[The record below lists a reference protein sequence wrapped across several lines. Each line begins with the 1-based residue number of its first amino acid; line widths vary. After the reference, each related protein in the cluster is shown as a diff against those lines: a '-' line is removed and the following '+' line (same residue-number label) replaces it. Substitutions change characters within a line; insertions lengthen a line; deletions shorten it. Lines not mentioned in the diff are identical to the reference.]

1 MATASVK
8 EPSWHRNLRN
18 RRQKARGTVAAFK
31 LGVSVPWDQLHR
43 AGNLLNEH
51 HGSMAWTTVRSKPSS
66 KSRYVV
72 CGKCSAQ
79 HSDAWCYL
87 GNLTRFPN
95 CRHCAEPYPS
105 PTSRQKGTKP
115 NADQGAASKP
125 EDVLAELRAAYQA
138 GPDKVKA
145 ILFPEEVQS
154 QAKQPTL
161 GQRAQARKDSQYKV
175 TVLIKKVAAKTD
187 ELAALQ
193 EECVEAMLKAE
204 AAEKAFADTIALE
217 NRALTPEGAKQDDPC
232 FISGEDLE
240 AARKSLDKEQAALL
254 QKKLTEM
261 EKAKAEIDALLSTAK
276 AAATPA
282 GNKDEEGDVTMGGPS
297 AGAAPAP
304 AATAAI
310 GKGKGRPASQA
321 AASSQPEA
329 PTSPEE
335 AKLQKSVDAA
345 TAQMAA
351 RLQARKDEDRAK
363 AQKDQEQAAKI
374 VRGAK
379 REAEQAAQAPAE
391 TLMED

>member
-1 MATASVK
+1 MWCVASARRSTATLGAIWVTW
-8 EPSWHRNLRN
+8 P
-18 RRQKARGTVAAFK
+18 GT
-31 LGVSVPWDQLHR
+31 
-43 AGNLLNEH
+43 
-51 HGSMAWTTVRSKPSS
+51 
-66 KSRYVV
+66 
-72 CGKCSAQ
+72 
-79 HSDAWCYL
+79 
-87 GNLTRFPN
+87 PN

-232 FISGEDLE
+232 LISGEDLE

-282 GNKDEEGDVTMGGPS
+282 GNKDEEGDVTMGGPG

-329 PTSPEE
+329 PTNPEE
-335 AKLQKSVDAA
+335 AKLQKSVEAA
-345 TAQMAA
+345 MGQMAA
-351 RLQARKDEDRAK
+351 LLQARKDKDRVK
-363 AQKDQEQAAKI
+363 AQQDQEQAAKI
-374 VRGAK
+374 VKGAK

-391 TLMED
+391 HMED